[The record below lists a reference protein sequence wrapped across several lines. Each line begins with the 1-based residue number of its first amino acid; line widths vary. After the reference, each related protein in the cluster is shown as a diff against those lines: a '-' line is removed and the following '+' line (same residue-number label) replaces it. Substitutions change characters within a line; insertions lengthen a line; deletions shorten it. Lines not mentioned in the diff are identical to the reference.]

1 MDRPSTL
8 ETTSTQLVGWL
19 SVPRATRGGWLTGRK
34 CIRRLARIMTLPGR
48 WPASGEP
55 RGDSNLHFTN
65 RKTNAPTTTTTT
77 TKTENP
83 PRIGDYRS
91 RMQRASCDVVHLF
104 RRLLRMHGARHL
116 LPSAVDAS
124 SLPTLSAAA
133 QLSKCDDQ
141 PNDTCQLYAAVLI
154 GRIMNLARPCV
165 RPSVYLDMDSL
176 IHCHR

>member
-1 MDRPSTL
+1 MRRRRRRRRRK
-8 ETTSTQLVGWL
+8 
-19 SVPRATRGGWLTGRK
+19 PRIRRGLPRTAENRRELAKTGRE
-34 CIRRLARIMTLPGR
+34 LPRTG
-48 WPASGEP
+48 
-55 RGDSNLHFTN
+55 
-65 RKTNAPTTTTTT
+65 
-77 TKTENP
+77 ENP